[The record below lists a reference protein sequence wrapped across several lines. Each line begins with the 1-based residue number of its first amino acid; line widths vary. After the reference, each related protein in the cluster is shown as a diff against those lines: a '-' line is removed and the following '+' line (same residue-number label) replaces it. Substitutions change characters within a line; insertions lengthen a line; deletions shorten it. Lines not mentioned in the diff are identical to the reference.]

1 MITNLELY
9 GTEDVPKVDEKTCNR
24 RIELLNKR
32 LKEESSKHYM
42 IQNNNLLNTLTKAI
56 RHWHKL
62 RDGEEEYN

>member
-24 RIELLNKR
+24 RIELLNER

-56 RHWHKL
+56 KHWRQL